1 MMSIPFFLLALG
13 LVGAAAGN
21 RGAAFGLW
29 TAGIVATLILF
40 RLHATDSLTIG
51 L

>member
-1 MMSIPFFLLALG
+1 MMSIPFFLMTLG

-21 RGAAFGLW
+21 RGAAIGLW
-29 TAGIVATLILF
+29 TAGLVCILILF
-40 RLHATDSLTIG
+40 WLHATDTLTIE